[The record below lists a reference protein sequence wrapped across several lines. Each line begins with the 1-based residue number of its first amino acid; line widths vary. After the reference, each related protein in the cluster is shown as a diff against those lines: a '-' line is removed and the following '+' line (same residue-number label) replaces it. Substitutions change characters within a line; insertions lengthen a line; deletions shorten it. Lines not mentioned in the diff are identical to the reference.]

1 MDQSRSENDLAA
13 IYDAMACGV
22 VVRNAA
28 GAVVFANAAAKR
40 IFGRPPDELDG
51 GAAPG
56 GARRVREDGTTMPDD
71 EVPNVAAQARGEPIR
86 NVMMGMVRADG
97 YVRWLL
103 VDAVPI
109 KDGSG
114 RVREV
119 VSSFTDV
126 TDRKKAEH
134 ELERQAL
141 HDMLTGL
148 PNRSLLLDR
157 LEQAL
162 RTARRLATPLA
173 LLVMD
178 LDRFKE
184 INDTVGHRA
193 GDLLI
198 GEVAQRI
205 MAVLRETDTVARLG
219 GDEFALILPGAD
231 EGGAGHVAQKIIAA
245 LQRPFE
251 IEGAAHEVAI
261 SIGIAVSPQH
271 GEDVETLMRR
281 ADMAMY
287 VAKRTPGGSAVYA
300 EHEDPE
306 GSNQLALM
314 AELGHTLEADQ
325 LHVVYQP
332 IVGFGEGEVM
342 RVEALARWRHPNRG
356 LIAPGEFIPLAERS
370 GLMKSLFSRVLA
382 MTLAQCA
389 EWKQAN
395 VPLQAA
401 VNRSIRNLLD
411 PELPRVVGQAL
422 ERAGI
427 PPGWLAFEITET
439 MLMAEPN
446 RVLRTL
452 AELRDLGVQLAIDDF
467 GVGYSSLAYLQRLP
481 AYAVKIDRSFV
492 GRMTHDRGSAEIVK
506 LITNLGHAL
515 GMKVVA
521 EGIEDQATYD
531 ACARVGGDNTANM
544 LAIWRLHG
552 VEDALRNAYQSRT
565 ILTGWSAGCIC
576 WFEAG
581 ITDSFT
587 PDLGPLR
594 DGLKLLG
601 GSACPHYDSQERRRP
616 VYAREIAAGL
626 PARLALDDGVAARY
640 EE

>member
-1 MDQSRSENDLAA
+1 MDLSRSENDLAA

-40 IFGRPPDELDG
+40 IFGRPPDELEG
-51 GAAPG
+51 GEAPG
-56 GARRVREDGTTMPDD
+56 EDRRVREDGTTMPDD
-71 EVPNVAAQARGEPIR
+71 EVPNVAAQVRGEPIR

-109 KDGSG
+109 KDAFG

-141 HDMLTGL
+141 HDTLTGL

-184 INDTVGHRA
+184 INDTFGHRA

-205 MAVLRETDTVARLG
+205 TSDLRETDTVARLG
-219 GDEFALILPGAD
+219 GDEFAVILPGAD
-231 EGGAGHVAQKIIAA
+231 EGGAGHVAQKIISA
-245 LQRPFE
+245 LQQPFE
-251 IEGAAHEVAI
+251 IEGSAHEVAI

-287 VAKRTPGGSAVYA
+287 VAKNTPGGAAVYA
-300 EHEDPE
+300 EQADAE
-306 GSNQLALM
+306 GSDQLALVS
-314 AELGHTLEADQ
+314 ALRHTLEADQ
-325 LHVVYQP
+325 LQVVYQP
-332 IVGFGEGEVM
+332 IVGFTEGEVT
-342 RVEALARWRHPNRG
+342 RVEALARWRHPERG

-370 GLMKSLFSRVLA
+370 GLVKSLFSRVLA
-382 MTLAQCA
+382 ATLAQCA
-389 EWKQAN
+389 EWKRAN
-395 VPLQAA
+395 LPLQAA
-401 VNRSIRNLLD
+401 VNLSIRNLLD
-411 PELPRVVGQAL
+411 PDLPRVVGEAL

-427 PPGWLAFEITET
+427 PPGWLAFEITES

-492 GRMTHDRGSAEIVK
+492 SRMTRDRGSAEIVK

-531 ACARVGGDNTANM
+531 ACASVGCDSAQGFFIGRPMVATAIPAW
-544 LAIWRLHG
+544 LAQGH
-552 VEDALRNAYQSRT
+552 RT
-565 ILTGWSAGCIC
+565 VTIN
-576 WFEAG
+576 
-581 ITDSFT
+581 
-587 PDLGPLR
+587 
-594 DGLKLLG
+594 
-601 GSACPHYDSQERRRP
+601 
-616 VYAREIAAGL
+616 
-626 PARLALDDGVAARY
+626 
-640 EE
+640 

>member
-1 MDQSRSENDLAA
+1 MDSSRSENDLAA

-22 VVRNAA
+22 VVRSAS

-40 IFGRPPDELDG
+40 IFGRPPDELEG
-51 GAAPG
+51 RETPG
-56 GARRVREDGTTMPDD
+56 EDRRIREDGTTMPDN

-109 KDGSG
+109 KDAFG

-126 TDRKKAEH
+126 TDRMKAEH

-141 HDMLTGL
+141 HDTLTGL

-184 INDTVGHRA
+184 INDAFGHRA

-198 GEVAQRI
+198 GEVA
-205 MAVLRETDTVARLG
+205 LRLSADLRDTDTVARLG
-219 GDEFALILPGAD
+219 GDEFAMLLPGAD
-231 EGGAGHVAQKIIAA
+231 EGAAGHVAQKIIAA
-245 LQRPFE
+245 LQRPFD
-251 IEGAAHEVAI
+251 IDGVAHEVAI

-271 GEDVETLMRR
+271 GDDVETLMRR

-287 VAKRTPGGSAVYA
+287 VAKTTPGGSAVYA
-300 EHEDPE
+300 EQQDPE

-314 AELGHTLEADQ
+314 AELRHTLETDQ
-325 LHVVYQP
+325 LQVVYQP
-332 IVGFGEGEVM
+332 IVGFNEGEAI
-342 RVEALARWRHPNRG
+342 RVEALARWRHPERG

-370 GLMKSLFSRVLA
+370 GLVKSLFSHVLA
-382 MTLAQCA
+382 MTLVQCA
-389 EWKQAN
+389 TWRQAN
-395 VPLQAA
+395 LPVQAA
-401 VNRSIRNLLD
+401 VNLSIRNLLD

-422 ERAGI
+422 DRAGI
-427 PPGWLAFEITET
+427 PPESLAFEITES
-439 MLMAEPN
+439 MLMLEPN

-492 GRMTHDRGSAEIVK
+492 SRMTRDRGSSEIVK

-531 ACARVGGDNTANM
+531 ACASVGCDSAQGFFVARPMVATA
-544 LAIWRLHG
+544 
-552 VEDALRNAYQSRT
+552 
-565 ILTGWSAGCIC
+565 
-576 WFEAG
+576 
-581 ITDSFT
+581 
-587 PDLGPLR
+587 
-594 DGLKLLG
+594 
-601 GSACPHYDSQERRRP
+601 
-616 VYAREIAAGL
+616 L
-626 PARLALDDGVAARY
+626 PAWLALGHRTTTIN
-640 EE
+640 

>member
-1 MDQSRSENDLAA
+1 MDLSRSENDLAA

-28 GAVVFANAAAKR
+28 GAVVFANAAAKK
-40 IFGRPPDELDG
+40 IFGRPPDELEAG
-51 GAAPG
+51 EVPG
-56 GARRVREDGTTMPDD
+56 EDRRVREDGTAMPDD
-71 EVPNVAAQARGEPIR
+71 EVPNVAAQVRGEPIR

-109 KDGSG
+109 KDAFG

-141 HDMLTGL
+141 HDTLTGL

-184 INDTVGHRA
+184 INDTFGHRA

-205 MAVLRETDTVARLG
+205 TADLRDTDTVARLG
-219 GDEFALILPGAD
+219 GDEFAVILPGAD
-231 EGGAGHVAQKIIAA
+231 EGGAGHVAQKIIGA

-251 IEGAAHEVAI
+251 IEGTAHEVAI

-271 GEDVETLMRR
+271 GEDVETLVRR

-287 VAKRTPGGSAVYA
+287 VAKTTPGGSAVYA
-300 EHEDPE
+300 EQADAE
-306 GSNQLALM
+306 GSNQLALVSD
-314 AELGHTLEADQ
+314 LRHTLEADQ
-325 LHVVYQP
+325 LQVVYQP
-332 IVGFGEGEVM
+332 IVGFTEGDVM
-342 RVEALARWRHPNRG
+342 RVEALARWRHPERG

-370 GLMKSLFSRVLA
+370 GLVKSLFSRVLA

-389 EWKQAN
+389 AWKQAN
-395 VPLQAA
+395 LPLQAA
-401 VNRSIRNLLD
+401 VNLSIRNLLD
-411 PELPRVVGQAL
+411 PDLPRVVGRAL
-422 ERAGI
+422 DRAGI
-427 PPGWLAFEITET
+427 PPAWLAFEITES

-492 GRMTHDRGSAEIVK
+492 SRMTRDRGSAEIVK

-521 EGIEDQATYD
+521 EGIEDQGTYD
-531 ACARVGGDNTANM
+531 ACA
-544 LAIWRLHG
+544 
-552 VEDALRNAYQSRT
+552 
-565 ILTGWSAGCIC
+565 SAGCDSAQGFFVGRPMVATAIPA
-576 WFEAG
+576 WLAQG
-581 ITDSFT
+581 HRTIT
-587 PDLGPLR
+587 
-594 DGLKLLG
+594 
-601 GSACPHYDSQERRRP
+601 
-616 VYAREIAAGL
+616 IN
-626 PARLALDDGVAARY
+626 
-640 EE
+640 

>member
-1 MDQSRSENDLAA
+1 MDSSRSENDLAA

-22 VVRNAA
+22 VVRSAS

-40 IFGRPPDELDG
+40 IFGRPPDELEG
-51 GAAPG
+51 RETPG
-56 GARRVREDGTTMPDD
+56 EDRRIREDGTTMPDN

-109 KDGSG
+109 KDAFG

-126 TDRKKAEH
+126 TDRMKAEH

-141 HDMLTGL
+141 HDTLTGL

-184 INDTVGHRA
+184 INDAFGHRA

-198 GEVAQRI
+198 GEVA
-205 MAVLRETDTVARLG
+205 LRLSADLRDTDTVARLG
-219 GDEFALILPGAD
+219 GDEFAMLLPGAD
-231 EGGAGHVAQKIIAA
+231 EGAAGHVAQKIIAA
-245 LQRPFE
+245 LQRPFD
-251 IEGAAHEVAI
+251 IDGVAHEVAI

-271 GEDVETLMRR
+271 GDDVETLMRR

-287 VAKRTPGGSAVYA
+287 VAKTTPGGSAVYA
-300 EHEDPE
+300 EQQDPE

-314 AELGHTLEADQ
+314 AELRHTLETDQ
-325 LHVVYQP
+325 LQVVYQP
-332 IVGFGEGEVM
+332 IVGFNEGEAI
-342 RVEALARWRHPNRG
+342 RVEALARWRHPERG

-370 GLMKSLFSRVLA
+370 GLVKSLFSHVLA

-389 EWKQAN
+389 TWRQAN
-395 VPLQAA
+395 LPVQAA
-401 VNRSIRNLLD
+401 VNLSIRNLLD

-422 ERAGI
+422 DRAGI
-427 PPGWLAFEITET
+427 PPESLAFEITES
-439 MLMAEPN
+439 MLMLEPN

-492 GRMTHDRGSAEIVK
+492 SRMTRDRGSSEIVK

-531 ACARVGGDNTANM
+531 ACASVGCDSAQGFFVARPMVATA
-544 LAIWRLHG
+544 
-552 VEDALRNAYQSRT
+552 
-565 ILTGWSAGCIC
+565 
-576 WFEAG
+576 
-581 ITDSFT
+581 
-587 PDLGPLR
+587 
-594 DGLKLLG
+594 
-601 GSACPHYDSQERRRP
+601 
-616 VYAREIAAGL
+616 L
-626 PARLALDDGVAARY
+626 PAWLALGHRTTTIN
-640 EE
+640 

>member
-1 MDQSRSENDLAA
+1 MDLSRSESDLGA

-51 GAAPG
+51 VAAPG
-56 GARRVREDGTTMPDD
+56 EDRRVREDGSTMPDD

-109 KDGSG
+109 KDASG
-114 RVREV
+114 HVREV

-141 HDMLTGL
+141 HDTLTGL

-184 INDTVGHRA
+184 INDTFGHRA

-205 MAVLRETDTVARLG
+205 MADLRETDTVARLG

-287 VAKRTPGGSAVYA
+287 VAKTTPGGSAVYA
-300 EHEDPE
+300 EQQDPE
-306 GSNQLALM
+306 GSNQLAMM
-314 AELGHTLEADQ
+314 AELRHTLETDQ
-325 LHVVYQP
+325 LQVVYQP
-332 IVGFGEGEVM
+332 IVGFVEGEAM
-342 RVEALARWRHPNRG
+342 RVEVLARWRHPERG

-370 GLMKSLFSRVLA
+370 GLVKSLFSRVLA

-389 EWKQAN
+389 EWKLAN
-395 VPLQAA
+395 LPVQAA
-401 VNRSIRNLLD
+401 VNLSIRNLLD
-411 PELPRVVGQAL
+411 PELPRVIDQAL

-427 PPGWLAFEITET
+427 PPEWLAFEITES

-452 AELRDLGVQLAIDDF
+452 AELRDIGVQFAIDDF

-492 GRMTHDRGSAEIVK
+492 GRMTRDRGSAEIVK
-506 LITNLGHAL
+506 VITNLGHAL
-515 GMKVVA
+515 GMKVIA

-531 ACARVGGDNTANM
+531 ACAAVGCDSAQGFFVGRPMVATA
-544 LAIWRLHG
+544 I
-552 VEDALRNAYQSRT
+552 
-565 ILTGWSAGCIC
+565 
-576 WFEAG
+576 
-581 ITDSFT
+581 
-587 PDLGPLR
+587 
-594 DGLKLLG
+594 
-601 GSACPHYDSQERRRP
+601 
-616 VYAREIAAGL
+616 
-626 PARLALDDGVAARY
+626 PAWLALGHRSTTVS
-640 EE
+640 

>member
-1 MDQSRSENDLAA
+1 MGMSREESDLAA
-13 IYDAMACGV
+13 VYDAMACGV
-22 VVRNAA
+22 VVRDAA
-28 GAVVFANAAAKR
+28 GGVVFANAAAKR
-40 IFGRPPDELDG
+40 IFGRPPEELE
-51 GAAPG
+51 GAEPLG
-56 GARRVREDGTTMPDD
+56 EDRRIREDGTMMPDD
-71 EVPNVAAQARGEPIR
+71 EVPNVAAQARGEPVR
-86 NVMMGMVRADG
+86 NVMMGMVRSDG

-109 KDGSG
+109 KDALG

-141 HDMLTGL
+141 HDPLTGL

-162 RTARRLATPLA
+162 RTARRLSTPLA

-184 INDTVGHRA
+184 INDTFGHHA

-205 MAVLRETDTVARLG
+205 TSDLRETDTVARLG
-219 GDEFALILPGAD
+219 GDEFALLLPGAD

-245 LQRPFE
+245 LQHPFD
-251 IEGAAHEVAI
+251 IEGSAHEIAI

-281 ADMAMY
+281 ADSAMY

-300 EHEDPE
+300 EEADPE
-306 GSNQLALM
+306 ISNQLALVS
-314 AELGHTLEADQ
+314 ELRHTLETDQ
-325 LHVVYQP
+325 LQVVYQP
-332 IVGFGEGEVM
+332 IVGFTEGEMM
-342 RVEALARWRHPNRG
+342 RVEALARWRHPERG
-356 LIAPGEFIPLAERS
+356 LVAPGEFIPLAERS
-370 GLMKSLFSRVLA
+370 GLVKSLFSRVLA

-389 EWKQAN
+389 AWRQAN
-395 VPLQAA
+395 LPLQAA
-401 VNRSIRNLLD
+401 VNLSIRNLLD
-411 PELPRVVGQAL
+411 PDLPRIVGQAL

-427 PPGWLAFEITET
+427 PPAWLAFEITET

-452 AELRDLGVQLAIDDF
+452 AELRDLGVQVAIDDF

-492 GRMTHDRGSAEIVK
+492 GRMTRDRGSAEIVK

-531 ACARVGGDNTANM
+531 ACAAVGCDSAQGFFVGRPMVATAIPAW
-544 LAIWRLHG
+544 LAQGHHTT
-552 VEDALRNAYQSRT
+552 T
-565 ILTGWSAGCIC
+565 IN
-576 WFEAG
+576 
-581 ITDSFT
+581 
-587 PDLGPLR
+587 
-594 DGLKLLG
+594 
-601 GSACPHYDSQERRRP
+601 
-616 VYAREIAAGL
+616 
-626 PARLALDDGVAARY
+626 
-640 EE
+640 

>member
-1 MDQSRSENDLAA
+1 MAMSSEENDFAA

-22 VVRNAA
+22 VVRNAS
-28 GAVVFANAAAKR
+28 GAVLFANTAAKR
-40 IFGRPPDELDG
+40 IFGRPPEELE
-51 GAAPG
+51 GAQPPG
-56 GARRVREDGTTMPDD
+56 EDRRIREDGTTMPDD

-86 NVMMGMVRADG
+86 NVMMGVVRADG

-109 KDGSG
+109 KDSGG
-114 RVREV
+114 RVRQV

-141 HDMLTGL
+141 HDYVTGL

-184 INDTVGHRA
+184 INDTFGHHA
-193 GDLLI
+193 GDLLLT
-198 GEVAQRI
+198 EVAAR
-205 MAVLRETDTVARLG
+205 MRSDLRETDTIARLG
-219 GDEFALILPGAD
+219 GDEFAVVLPGAD
-231 EGGAGHVAQKIIAA
+231 EAGAGRVAQKIIAA
-245 LQRPFE
+245 VQQPFE
-251 IEGAAHEVAI
+251 IEGHAQEISV
-261 SIGIAVSPQH
+261 SIGMAVSPQH
-271 GEDVETLMRR
+271 GEDVETLLRQ
-281 ADMAMY
+281 ADIAMY

-300 EHEDPE
+300 EQNDPE
-306 GSNQLALM
+306 GSNPLALM
-314 AELGHTLEADQ
+314 AELRQTLEADQ
-325 LHVVYQP
+325 LQVVYQP
-332 IVGFGEGEVM
+332 IVGFAEGEVM
-342 RVEALARWRHPNRG
+342 RVEALARWRHPERG
-356 LIAPGEFIPLAERS
+356 LVAPGEFIPLAERS

-382 MTLAQCA
+382 MTLAQCSA
-389 EWKQAN
+389 WREAN
-395 VPLQAA
+395 LPLQAA
-401 VNRSIRNLLD
+401 VNLSIRNLLD
-411 PELPRVVGQAL
+411 PELPRVVAQAL
-422 ERAGI
+422 ERARI

-481 AYAVKIDRSFV
+481 ACAVKIDRSFV
-492 GRMTHDRGSAEIVK
+492 SRMTRDRGSAEIVK

-521 EGIEDQATYD
+521 EGIEDEATYN
-531 ACARVGGDNTANM
+531 ACASVGCDSAQGFFVGRPMVATAIPAW
-544 LAIWRLHG
+544 LAQGH
-552 VEDALRNAYQSRT
+552 RT
-565 ILTGWSAGCIC
+565 TTIN
-576 WFEAG
+576 
-581 ITDSFT
+581 
-587 PDLGPLR
+587 
-594 DGLKLLG
+594 
-601 GSACPHYDSQERRRP
+601 
-616 VYAREIAAGL
+616 
-626 PARLALDDGVAARY
+626 
-640 EE
+640 

>member
-1 MDQSRSENDLAA
+1 
-13 IYDAMACGV
+13 MACGV
-22 VVRNAA
+22 VVRNAE

-40 IFGRPPDELDG
+40 IFGRPPDELDAG
-51 GAAPG
+51 EMPG
-56 GARRVREDGTTMPDD
+56 EDRRIREDGTTMPDD

-103 VDAVPI
+103 IDAVPI
-109 KDGSG
+109 KDANG

-119 VSSFTDV
+119 VSSFTDM

-141 HDMLTGL
+141 HDTLTGL

-162 RTARRLATPLA
+162 RTARRLSTPLA

-184 INDTVGHRA
+184 INDTFGHRA

-198 GEVAQRI
+198 GEVARRI
-205 MAVLRETDTVARLG
+205 TADLRETDTVARLG

-245 LQRPFE
+245 LQRPFD
-251 IEGAAHEVAI
+251 IDGVAHEVAI
-261 SIGIAVSPQH
+261 SIGVAVSPQH

-287 VAKRTPGGSAVYA
+287 VAKTTPGGSAVYA
-300 EHEDPE
+300 EQQDPE

-314 AELGHTLEADQ
+314 AELRHTLETDQ
-325 LHVVYQP
+325 LQVVYQP
-332 IVGFGEGEVM
+332 IVGFNEGEAT
-342 RVEALARWRHPNRG
+342 RVEVLARWRHPDRG

-370 GLMKSLFSRVLA
+370 GLVKSLFSRVLTL
-382 MTLAQCA
+382 TLAQCA
-389 EWKQAN
+389 SWKAVN
-395 VPLQAA
+395 LPVQAA
-401 VNRSIRNLLD
+401 VNLSIRNLLD
-411 PELPRVVGQAL
+411 PDLPRVVGDAL
-422 ERAGI
+422 ERAGLS
-427 PPGWLAFEITET
+427 PGWLAFEITES

-446 RVLRTL
+446 RALRTL

-481 AYAVKIDRSFV
+481 AYAVKIDRSFI
-492 GRMTHDRGSAEIVK
+492 GRMTRDRNSAEIVK

-531 ACARVGGDNTANM
+531 ACAAVGCDSAQGFFVGRPMVAA
-544 LAIWRLHG
+544 AI
-552 VEDALRNAYQSRT
+552 
-565 ILTGWSAGCIC
+565 
-576 WFEAG
+576 
-581 ITDSFT
+581 
-587 PDLGPLR
+587 
-594 DGLKLLG
+594 
-601 GSACPHYDSQERRRP
+601 
-616 VYAREIAAGL
+616 
-626 PARLALDDGVAARY
+626 PAWLALGHRSTTS
-640 EE
+640 

>member
-1 MDQSRSENDLAA
+1 MDPSRSENDLAA

-22 VVRNAA
+22 VVRSAS

-40 IFGRPPDELDG
+40 IFGRPPDELEG
-51 GAAPG
+51 RETPG
-56 GARRVREDGTTMPDD
+56 EDRRIREDGTTMPDN

-109 KDGSG
+109 KDAFG

-126 TDRKKAEH
+126 TDRMKAEH

-141 HDMLTGL
+141 HDTLTGL

-184 INDTVGHRA
+184 INDAFGHRA

-198 GEVAQRI
+198 GEVA
-205 MAVLRETDTVARLG
+205 LRLSADLRDTDTVARLG
-219 GDEFALILPGAD
+219 GDEFAMILPGAD
-231 EGGAGHVAQKIIAA
+231 EGAAGHVAQKIIAA
-245 LQRPFE
+245 LQRPFD
-251 IEGAAHEVAI
+251 IDGVAHEVAI

-271 GEDVETLMRR
+271 GDDVETLMRR

-287 VAKRTPGGSAVYA
+287 VAKTTPGGSAVYA
-300 EHEDPE
+300 EQQDPE

-314 AELGHTLEADQ
+314 AELRQTLETDQ
-325 LHVVYQP
+325 LQVVYQP
-332 IVGFGEGEVM
+332 IVGFNEGEAI
-342 RVEALARWRHPNRG
+342 RVEALARWRHPERG

-370 GLMKSLFSRVLA
+370 GLVKSLFSHVLA

-389 EWKQAN
+389 TWRQAN
-395 VPLQAA
+395 LPVQAA
-401 VNRSIRNLLD
+401 VNLSIRNLLD
-411 PELPRVVGQAL
+411 PELPRIVGQAL
-422 ERAGI
+422 DRAGI
-427 PPGWLAFEITET
+427 PPESLAFEITES
-439 MLMAEPN
+439 MLMLEPN

-492 GRMTHDRGSAEIVK
+492 SRMTRDRGSSEIVK

-531 ACARVGGDNTANM
+531 ACAAVGCDSAQGFFVARPMVATA
-544 LAIWRLHG
+544 I
-552 VEDALRNAYQSRT
+552 
-565 ILTGWSAGCIC
+565 
-576 WFEAG
+576 
-581 ITDSFT
+581 
-587 PDLGPLR
+587 
-594 DGLKLLG
+594 
-601 GSACPHYDSQERRRP
+601 
-616 VYAREIAAGL
+616 
-626 PARLALDDGVAARY
+626 PAWLALGHRTTTIN
-640 EE
+640 

>member
-1 MDQSRSENDLAA
+1 MSRSDSDLAA

-28 GAVVFANAAAKR
+28 GSVVFANAAAKR
-40 IFGRPPDELDG
+40 IFGRAPEELEGAEPPGED
-51 GAAPG
+51 
-56 GARRVREDGTTMPDD
+56 RRIREDGTTMPDD

-86 NVMMGMVRADG
+86 NVMMGMVRSDG

-109 KDGSG
+109 KDSFG

-119 VSSFTDV
+119 VSSFTDI

-141 HDMLTGL
+141 HDPLTSL
-148 PNRSLLLDR
+148 PNRSLFLDR
-157 LEQAL
+157 VEQGL
-162 RTARRLATPLA
+162 RTARRIVTPLA

-184 INDTVGHRA
+184 INDTFGHHA

-198 GEVAQRI
+198 NEVAERI
-205 MAVLRETDTVARLG
+205 RADLRETDTVARLG
-219 GDEFALILPGAD
+219 GDEFGILLPGAD
-231 EGGAGHVAQKIIAA
+231 QDGAWRVAQKIITA

-251 IEGAAHEVAI
+251 IEGDAHEISV
-261 SIGIAVSPQH
+261 SIGIAISPQH
-271 GEDVETLMRR
+271 GEDVETLLRR
-281 ADMAMY
+281 ADIAMY
-287 VAKRTPGGSAVYA
+287 AAKRTPGGSAVYA
-300 EHEDPE
+300 EEADPE

-314 AELGHTLEADQ
+314 AELRHTIETDQ
-325 LHVVYQP
+325 LQVVYQP
-332 IVGFGEGEVM
+332 IVGFTEGDVM

-356 LIAPGEFIPLAERS
+356 LVAPGEFIPLAERS
-370 GLMKSLFSRVLA
+370 GLVKSLFSRVLA

-389 EWKQAN
+389 AWREVN
-395 VPLQAA
+395 LPLQAA
-401 VNRSIRNLLD
+401 VNLSIRNLLD

-422 ERAGI
+422 DRAGI

-492 GRMTHDRGSAEIVK
+492 SRMTRDRGSAEIVK

-531 ACARVGGDNTANM
+531 ACAAVGCDSAQGFFVGRPMVATAIP
-544 LAIWRLHG
+544 AWFAQGH
-552 VEDALRNAYQSRT
+552 RT
-565 ILTGWSAGCIC
+565 T
-576 WFEAG
+576 
-581 ITDSFT
+581 T
-587 PDLGPLR
+587 
-594 DGLKLLG
+594 
-601 GSACPHYDSQERRRP
+601 
-616 VYAREIAAGL
+616 VN
-626 PARLALDDGVAARY
+626 
-640 EE
+640 

>member
-1 MDQSRSENDLAA
+1 MDLSRSENDLAA
-13 IYDAMACGV
+13 IYDVMACGV

-40 IFGRPPDELDG
+40 IFGRPPEELEG
-51 GAAPG
+51 VEAPG
-56 GARRVREDGTTMPDD
+56 EDRRIREDGSAMPDD
-71 EVPNVAAQARGEPIR
+71 EVPNVAAQVRGEPIR

-109 KDGSG
+109 KDAFG
-114 RVREV
+114 RVQEV

-141 HDMLTGL
+141 HDTLTGL

-184 INDTVGHRA
+184 INDTFGHQA

-198 GEVAQRI
+198 GEVARRLT
-205 MAVLRETDTVARLG
+205 ADLRETDTVARLG

-245 LQRPFE
+245 LQQPFE

-281 ADMAMY
+281 ADTAMY
-287 VAKRTPGGSAVYA
+287 VAKTTPGGSAVYA
-300 EHEDPE
+300 EQADAE
-306 GSNQLALM
+306 GSSQLALVS
-314 AELGHTLEADQ
+314 ELRHTLDADELQ
-325 LHVVYQP
+325 VVYQP
-332 IVGFGEGEVM
+332 IVGFNEREAI
-342 RVEALARWRHPNRG
+342 RVEALARWRHPERG

-370 GLMKSLFSRVLA
+370 GLVKALFSRVLT
-382 MTLAQCA
+382 MTLAQCVT
-389 EWKQAN
+389 WRQAN
-395 VPLQAA
+395 IPVQAA
-401 VNRSIRNLLD
+401 VNLSIRNLLD
-411 PELPRVVGQAL
+411 PELPRVVGEAL
-422 ERAGI
+422 DRAGI
-427 PPGWLAFEITET
+427 PPGWLAFEITES

-492 GRMTHDRGSAEIVK
+492 SRMTHDRGSAEIVK

-531 ACARVGGDNTANM
+531 ACAA
-544 LAIWRLHG
+544 
-552 VEDALRNAYQSRT
+552 
-565 ILTGWSAGCIC
+565 AGC
-576 WFEAG
+576 
-581 ITDSFT
+581 DSAQGFFV
-587 PDLGPLR
+587 G
-594 DGLKLLG
+594 
-601 GSACPHYDSQERRRP
+601 RP
-616 VYAREIAAGL
+616 MVATAL
-626 PARLALDDGVAARY
+626 PAWLALGHRTTTIN
-640 EE
+640 

>member
-1 MDQSRSENDLAA
+1 MDLSRSENDLAA

-40 IFGRPPDELDG
+40 IFGRPPDELEG
-51 GAAPG
+51 GEAPG
-56 GARRVREDGTTMPDD
+56 EDRRIREDGTAMPDD

-109 KDGSG
+109 KDPSG

-119 VSSFTDV
+119 VSSFTDI

-141 HDMLTGL
+141 HDRLTGL

-162 RTARRLATPLA
+162 RTARRLTTPLA

-184 INDTVGHRA
+184 INDTFGDRA
-193 GDLLI
+193 GDVLI
-198 GEVAQRI
+198 LEVAQRI
-205 MAVLRETDTVARLG
+205 TADLRETDTVARLG
-219 GDEFALILPGAD
+219 GDEFAVILPGAD
-231 EGGAGHVAQKIIAA
+231 EGGAGHVAQKIITA
-245 LQRPFE
+245 LQQPFE
-251 IEGAAHEVAI
+251 IEGAAHELAI

-287 VAKRTPGGSAVYA
+287 VAKTTPGGSAVYA
-300 EHEDPE
+300 EQQDPE

-314 AELGHTLEADQ
+314 AELRHTLETDQ
-325 LHVVYQP
+325 LQVVYQP
-332 IVGFGEGEVM
+332 IVGFTEGEII
-342 RVEALARWRHPNRG
+342 RVEALARWRHPERG
-356 LIAPGEFIPLAERS
+356 LIPPGEFIPLAERS
-370 GLMKSLFSRVLA
+370 GLVKSLFSRVLA
-382 MTLAQCA
+382 TTLAQCA
-389 EWKQAN
+389 TWKQAN
-395 VPLQAA
+395 IPLQAA
-401 VNRSIRNLLD
+401 VNLSIRNLLD
-411 PELPRVVGQAL
+411 PDLPRVVRQAL
-422 ERAGI
+422 DRSGI
-427 PPGWLAFEITET
+427 PPGWLAFEITES
-439 MLMAEPN
+439 MLMAEPT

-492 GRMTHDRGSAEIVK
+492 SRMTRDRGSAEIVK

-531 ACARVGGDNTANM
+531 ACAA
-544 LAIWRLHG
+544 
-552 VEDALRNAYQSRT
+552 
-565 ILTGWSAGCIC
+565 AGC
-576 WFEAG
+576 
-581 ITDSFT
+581 DSAQGFFV
-587 PDLGPLR
+587 G
-594 DGLKLLG
+594 
-601 GSACPHYDSQERRRP
+601 RP
-616 VYAREIAAGL
+616 MVATAI
-626 PARLALDDGVAARY
+626 PAWLALGHRTTTN
-640 EE
+640 

>member
-1 MDQSRSENDLAA
+1 MDPSRSENDLAA

-22 VVRNAA
+22 VVRSAS

-40 IFGRPPDELDG
+40 IFGRPPDELEG
-51 GAAPG
+51 RETPG
-56 GARRVREDGTTMPDD
+56 EDRRIREDGTTMPDN

-109 KDGSG
+109 KDAFG

-126 TDRKKAEH
+126 TDRMKAEH

-141 HDMLTGL
+141 HDTLTGL

-184 INDTVGHRA
+184 INDAFGHRA

-198 GEVAQRI
+198 GEVA
-205 MAVLRETDTVARLG
+205 LRLSADLRDTDTVARLG
-219 GDEFALILPGAD
+219 GDEFAMILPGAD
-231 EGGAGHVAQKIIAA
+231 EGAAGHVAQKIIAA
-245 LQRPFE
+245 LQRPFD
-251 IEGAAHEVAI
+251 IDGVAHEVAI

-271 GEDVETLMRR
+271 GDDVETLMRR

-287 VAKRTPGGSAVYA
+287 VAKTTPGGSAVYA
-300 EHEDPE
+300 EQQDPE

-314 AELGHTLEADQ
+314 AELRQTLETDQ
-325 LHVVYQP
+325 LQVVYQP
-332 IVGFGEGEVM
+332 IVGFNEGEAI
-342 RVEALARWRHPNRG
+342 RVEALARWRHPERG

-370 GLMKSLFSRVLA
+370 GLVKSLFSHVLA

-389 EWKQAN
+389 TWRQAN
-395 VPLQAA
+395 LPVQAA
-401 VNRSIRNLLD
+401 VNLSIRNLLD
-411 PELPRVVGQAL
+411 PELPRIVGQAL
-422 ERAGI
+422 DRAGI
-427 PPGWLAFEITET
+427 PPESLAFEITES
-439 MLMAEPN
+439 MLMLEPN
-446 RVLRTL
+446 RALRTL

-492 GRMTHDRGSAEIVK
+492 SRMTRDRGSSEIVK

-531 ACARVGGDNTANM
+531 ACAAVGCDSAQGFFVARPMVATA
-544 LAIWRLHG
+544 I
-552 VEDALRNAYQSRT
+552 
-565 ILTGWSAGCIC
+565 
-576 WFEAG
+576 
-581 ITDSFT
+581 
-587 PDLGPLR
+587 
-594 DGLKLLG
+594 
-601 GSACPHYDSQERRRP
+601 
-616 VYAREIAAGL
+616 
-626 PARLALDDGVAARY
+626 PAWLALGHRTTTIN
-640 EE
+640 

>member
-1 MDQSRSENDLAA
+1 MERSESDLAA
-13 IYDAMACGV
+13 VYDAMACGV
-22 VVRNAA
+22 VVRDAS
-28 GAVVFANAAAKR
+28 GSVIFANAAAKR
-40 IFGRPPDELDG
+40 IFGRPPDELEG
-51 GAAPG
+51 ARAAPG
-56 GARRVREDGTTMPDD
+56 EDRRVREDGTSMPDD
-71 EVPNVAAQARGEPIR
+71 EVPNVAAQARGVPIR
-86 NVMMGMVRADG
+86 NVMMGVVRADG

-109 KDGSG
+109 KDAFG

-141 HDMLTGL
+141 HDPLTGL

-184 INDTVGHRA
+184 INDTFGHQA

-205 MAVLRETDTVARLG
+205 TADLRETDTVARLG

-231 EGGAGHVAQKIIAA
+231 EGGAGHVAQKIIGA
-245 LQRPFE
+245 LQQPFY
-251 IEGAAHEVAI
+251 IEGTAHEIAI

-287 VAKRTPGGSAVYA
+287 VAKRTPGASAVYA
-300 EHEDPE
+300 EQQDPE

-314 AELGHTLEADQ
+314 AELRQTLEADQ
-325 LHVVYQP
+325 LQVVYQP
-332 IVGFGEGEVM
+332 IVGFTAGEVT
-342 RVEALARWRHPNRG
+342 RVEALARWRHPTRG

-370 GLMKSLFSRVLA
+370 GLVKSLFSRVLA

-395 VPLQAA
+395 VPIQAA
-401 VNRSIRNLLD
+401 VNLSIRNLLD
-411 PELPRVVGQAL
+411 PELPRVVGLAL

-492 GRMTHDRGSAEIVK
+492 GRMTRDRGSAEIVK

-515 GMKVVA
+515 GMKVIA

-531 ACARVGGDNTANM
+531 ACAAVGCDSAQGFFVGRPMVATAIPAW
-544 LAIWRLHG
+544 LAQDH
-552 VEDALRNAYQSRT
+552 RT
-565 ILTGWSAGCIC
+565 TTIN
-576 WFEAG
+576 
-581 ITDSFT
+581 
-587 PDLGPLR
+587 
-594 DGLKLLG
+594 
-601 GSACPHYDSQERRRP
+601 
-616 VYAREIAAGL
+616 
-626 PARLALDDGVAARY
+626 
-640 EE
+640 

>member
-1 MDQSRSENDLAA
+1 MDLSRSESDLGA

-51 GAAPG
+51 VAAPG
-56 GARRVREDGTTMPDD
+56 EDRRVREDGTTMPDD
-71 EVPNVAAQARGEPIR
+71 EVPNVAAQALGEPIR

-109 KDGSG
+109 KDASG
-114 RVREV
+114 HVREV

-141 HDMLTGL
+141 HDTLTGL

-184 INDTVGHRA
+184 INDTFGHRA

-205 MAVLRETDTVARLG
+205 MADLRETDTVARLG

-287 VAKRTPGGSAVYA
+287 VAKTTPGGSAVYA
-300 EHEDPE
+300 EQQDPE
-306 GSNQLALM
+306 GSNQLAMM
-314 AELGHTLEADQ
+314 AELRHTLETDQ
-325 LHVVYQP
+325 LQVVYQP
-332 IVGFGEGEVM
+332 IVGFVEGEAM
-342 RVEALARWRHPNRG
+342 RVEVLARWRHPERG

-370 GLMKSLFSRVLA
+370 GLVKSLFSRVLA

-389 EWKQAN
+389 EWKLAN
-395 VPLQAA
+395 LPVQAA
-401 VNRSIRNLLD
+401 VNLSIRNLLD
-411 PELPRVVGQAL
+411 PELPRVIDQAL

-427 PPGWLAFEITET
+427 PPEWLAFEITES

-452 AELRDLGVQLAIDDF
+452 AELRDIGVQFAIDDF

-492 GRMTHDRGSAEIVK
+492 GRMTRDRGSAEIVK
-506 LITNLGHAL
+506 VITNLGHAL
-515 GMKVVA
+515 GMKVIA

-531 ACARVGGDNTANM
+531 ACAAVGCDSAQGFFVGRPMVATA
-544 LAIWRLHG
+544 I
-552 VEDALRNAYQSRT
+552 
-565 ILTGWSAGCIC
+565 
-576 WFEAG
+576 
-581 ITDSFT
+581 
-587 PDLGPLR
+587 
-594 DGLKLLG
+594 
-601 GSACPHYDSQERRRP
+601 
-616 VYAREIAAGL
+616 
-626 PARLALDDGVAARY
+626 PAWLALGHRSTTVS
-640 EE
+640 

>member
-1 MDQSRSENDLAA
+1 MEGRAAMAMSRSDSDLAA

-28 GAVVFANAAAKR
+28 GSVVFANAAAKR
-40 IFGRPPDELDG
+40 IFGRAPDELE
-51 GAAPG
+51 GAESPG
-56 GARRVREDGTTMPDD
+56 EDRRIREDGTTMPDD

-86 NVMMGMVRADG
+86 NVMMGMVRSDG

-109 KDGSG
+109 KDSFG

-119 VSSFTDV
+119 VSSFTDI

-141 HDMLTGL
+141 HDPLTSL
-148 PNRSLLLDR
+148 PNRSLFLDR
-157 LEQAL
+157 LEQGL
-162 RTARRLATPLA
+162 RTARRVATPLA

-184 INDTVGHRA
+184 INDTFGHRA

-198 GEVAQRI
+198 NQVAERI
-205 MAVLRETDTVARLG
+205 RSDLRETDTVARLG
-219 GDEFALILPGAD
+219 GDEFAILLPGAD
-231 EGGAGHVAQKIIAA
+231 QDGAWRVAQKIITA

-251 IEGAAHEVAI
+251 IEGDAHEISV
-261 SIGIAVSPQH
+261 SIGMAISPQH
-271 GEDVETLMRR
+271 GEDVETLLRR
-281 ADMAMY
+281 ADIAMY
-287 VAKRTPGGSAVYA
+287 SAKRTPGGSAVYA
-300 EHEDPE
+300 EEADPE

-314 AELGHTLEADQ
+314 AELRHTIETDQ
-325 LHVVYQP
+325 LQVVYQP
-332 IVGFGEGEVM
+332 IVGFTEGEVM
-342 RVEALARWRHPNRG
+342 RVEALARWRHPSRG
-356 LIAPGEFIPLAERS
+356 LVAPGEFIPLAERS
-370 GLMKSLFSRVLA
+370 GLVKSLFSRVLA

-389 EWKQAN
+389 AWRDAN
-395 VPLQAA
+395 LPLQAA
-401 VNRSIRNLLD
+401 VNLSIRNLLD

-492 GRMTHDRGSAEIVK
+492 SRMTRDRGSAEIVK

-531 ACARVGGDNTANM
+531 ACAAVGCDSAQGFFVGRPMVATAIPAW
-544 LAIWRLHG
+544 LAQGH
-552 VEDALRNAYQSRT
+552 RT
-565 ILTGWSAGCIC
+565 TTIN
-576 WFEAG
+576 
-581 ITDSFT
+581 
-587 PDLGPLR
+587 
-594 DGLKLLG
+594 
-601 GSACPHYDSQERRRP
+601 
-616 VYAREIAAGL
+616 
-626 PARLALDDGVAARY
+626 
-640 EE
+640 

>member
-1 MDQSRSENDLAA
+1 MAMPRSESDLAA

-28 GAVVFANAAAKR
+28 GGVVFANAAAKR
-40 IFGRPPDELDG
+40 IFGRPPEELE
-51 GAAPG
+51 GAEPPG
-56 GARRVREDGTTMPDD
+56 EDRRIREDGTTMPDD

-86 NVMMGMVRADG
+86 NVMMGVVRADG

-109 KDGSG
+109 KDAFG

-141 HDMLTGL
+141 HDPVTGL
-148 PNRSLLLDR
+148 PNRALLLDR

-184 INDTVGHRA
+184 INDTFGHHA
-193 GDLLI
+193 GDLVLN
-198 GEVAQRI
+198 EVADRI
-205 MAVLRETDTVARLG
+205 RSDLRETDTIARLG
-219 GDEFALILPGAD
+219 GDEFAVVLPGTDQA
-231 EGGAGHVAQKIIAA
+231 GAGRVGQKIITA

-251 IEGAAHEVAI
+251 IEGHPQELSV
-261 SIGIAVSPQH
+261 SIGMAVSPQH
-271 GEDVETLMRR
+271 GEDVETLLRR
-281 ADMAMY
+281 ADIAMY

-300 EHEDPE
+300 EQQDPE

-314 AELGHTLEADQ
+314 AELRHTLETDELQ
-325 LHVVYQP
+325 VVYQP
-332 IVGFGEGEVM
+332 IVGFTEGEVV
-342 RVEALARWRHPNRG
+342 RVEALARWRHPSRG
-356 LIAPGEFIPLAERS
+356 LVPPGEFIPLAERS

-389 EWKQAN
+389 TWRQAN
-395 VPLQAA
+395 LPLQAA
-401 VNRSIRNLLD
+401 VNLSIRNLLD

-422 ERAGI
+422 ERTGI
-427 PPGWLAFEITET
+427 PPEWLAFEITET

-492 GRMTHDRGSAEIVK
+492 GRMTRDRGSAEIVK

-531 ACARVGGDNTANM
+531 ACAAVGCDSAQGFFVARPMVATAIPAW
-544 LAIWRLHG
+544 LAQGH
-552 VEDALRNAYQSRT
+552 RT
-565 ILTGWSAGCIC
+565 T
-576 WFEAG
+576 
-581 ITDSFT
+581 T
-587 PDLGPLR
+587 
-594 DGLKLLG
+594 
-601 GSACPHYDSQERRRP
+601 
-616 VYAREIAAGL
+616 VN
-626 PARLALDDGVAARY
+626 
-640 EE
+640 

>member
-1 MDQSRSENDLAA
+1 MDLSRSESDLGA

-51 GAAPG
+51 VAAPG
-56 GARRVREDGTTMPDD
+56 EDRRVREDGTTMPDD

-109 KDGSG
+109 KDASG
-114 RVREV
+114 HVREV

-141 HDMLTGL
+141 HDTLTGL

-184 INDTVGHRA
+184 INDTFGHRA

-205 MAVLRETDTVARLG
+205 MADLRETDTVARLG

-287 VAKRTPGGSAVYA
+287 VAKTTPGGSAVYA
-300 EHEDPE
+300 EQQDPE
-306 GSNQLALM
+306 GSNQLAMM
-314 AELGHTLEADQ
+314 AELRHTLETDQ
-325 LHVVYQP
+325 LQVVYQP
-332 IVGFGEGEVM
+332 IVGFVEGEAM
-342 RVEALARWRHPNRG
+342 RVEVLARWRHPERG

-370 GLMKSLFSRVLA
+370 GLVKSLFSRVLA

-389 EWKQAN
+389 EWKLAN
-395 VPLQAA
+395 LPVQAA
-401 VNRSIRNLLD
+401 VNLSIRNLLD
-411 PELPRVVGQAL
+411 PELPRVIDQAL

-427 PPGWLAFEITET
+427 PPEWLAFEITES

-452 AELRDLGVQLAIDDF
+452 AELRDIGVQFAIDDF

-492 GRMTHDRGSAEIVK
+492 GRMTRDRGSAEIVK
-506 LITNLGHAL
+506 VITNLGHAL
-515 GMKVVA
+515 GMKVIA

-531 ACARVGGDNTANM
+531 ACAAVGCDSAQGFFVGRPMVATA
-544 LAIWRLHG
+544 I
-552 VEDALRNAYQSRT
+552 
-565 ILTGWSAGCIC
+565 
-576 WFEAG
+576 
-581 ITDSFT
+581 
-587 PDLGPLR
+587 
-594 DGLKLLG
+594 
-601 GSACPHYDSQERRRP
+601 
-616 VYAREIAAGL
+616 
-626 PARLALDDGVAARY
+626 PAWLALGHRSTTVS
-640 EE
+640 

>member
-1 MDQSRSENDLAA
+1 MGMPRSESDLAE

-22 VVRNAA
+22 IVRDAA
-28 GAVVFANAAAKR
+28 GGVVFANAAAKR
-40 IFGRPPDELDG
+40 IFGRPPEELE
-51 GAAPG
+51 GAEAPG
-56 GARRVREDGTTMPDD
+56 EDRRIREDGTTMPDD
-71 EVPNVAAQARGEPIR
+71 EVPNVAAQVRGVPIR

-109 KDGSG
+109 ADAFG

-119 VSSFTDV
+119 VSSFTDI

-134 ELERQAL
+134 ELERLAL
-141 HDMLTGL
+141 HDPLTGL

-184 INDTVGHRA
+184 INDRFGHPA

-198 GEVAQRI
+198 SEVAQRI
-205 MAVLRETDTVARLG
+205 TSDLRETDTVARLG
-219 GDEFALILPGAD
+219 GDEFAVLLPGAD

-245 LQRPFE
+245 LQRPFD
-251 IEGAAHEVAI
+251 IQGGAHEIAI

-281 ADMAMY
+281 ADIAMY

-300 EHEDPE
+300 EEADPE
-306 GSNQLALM
+306 GSDRLALV
-314 AELGHTLEADQ
+314 AELRRTIETDQ
-325 LHVVYQP
+325 LQVVYQP
-332 IVGFGEGEVM
+332 IVGFGEGEVT
-342 RVEALARWRHPNRG
+342 RVEALARWRHPERG
-356 LIAPGEFIPLAERS
+356 LVAPGEFIPLAERS
-370 GLMKSLFSRVLA
+370 GLVKSLFARVLA

-389 EWKQAN
+389 VWREAN
-395 VPLQAA
+395 LPIQAA
-401 VNRSIRNLLD
+401 VNLSIRNLLD

-427 PPGWLAFEITET
+427 PPAWLAFEITET

-446 RVLRTL
+446 RVMRTL

-492 GRMTHDRGSAEIVK
+492 GRMTRDRGSAEIVK

-531 ACARVGGDNTANM
+531 ACAAVGCD
-544 LAIWRLHG
+544 
-552 VEDALRNAYQSRT
+552 
-565 ILTGWSAGCIC
+565 SAQG
-576 WFEAG
+576 FFVG
-581 ITDSFT
+581 
-587 PDLGPLR
+587 
-594 DGLKLLG
+594 
-601 GSACPHYDSQERRRP
+601 RP
-616 VYAREIAAGL
+616 M
-626 PARLALDDGVAARY
+626 VAAAIPAWMAQGHRTTTVN
-640 EE
+640 

>member
-1 MDQSRSENDLAA
+1 
-13 IYDAMACGV
+13 MACGV
-22 VVRNAA
+22 VVRDAA

-40 IFGRPPDELDG
+40 IFGRPPEELAG
-51 GAAPG
+51 GETPG
-56 GARRVREDGTTMPDD
+56 DDRRIREDGTTMPDD

-103 VDAVPI
+103 VDAVPV
-109 KDGSG
+109 KDAFG

-141 HDMLTGL
+141 HDTLTGL

-162 RTARRLATPLA
+162 RTARRLATPLS

-184 INDTVGHRA
+184 INDTFGHRA

-198 GEVAQRI
+198 SEVAQRI
-205 MAVLRETDTVARLG
+205 KSDLRETDTVARLG

-245 LQRPFE
+245 LQRPFD
-251 IEGAAHEVAI
+251 IEGVAHEVAI

-287 VAKRTPGGSAVYA
+287 VAKTTPGGAAVYA
-300 EHEDPE
+300 EQQDPE

-314 AELGHTLEADQ
+314 AELRQTLELDQ
-325 LHVVYQP
+325 LQVVYQP
-332 IVGFGEGEVM
+332 IVGFRDGEAT
-342 RVEALARWRHPNRG
+342 RVEALARWRHPERG

-370 GLMKSLFSRVLA
+370 GLVKSLFSRVLA
-382 MTLAQCA
+382 MTLAQCVV
-389 EWKQAN
+389 WKEAN
-395 VPLQAA
+395 LPVQAA
-401 VNRSIRNLLD
+401 VNLSIRNLLD
-411 PELPRVVGQAL
+411 PELPRVVRQAL
-422 ERAGI
+422 DHAAI
-427 PPGWLAFEITET
+427 PPGWLAFEITES

-492 GRMTHDRGSAEIVK
+492 GRMTRDHGSAEIVK

-531 ACARVGGDNTANM
+531 ACAA
-544 LAIWRLHG
+544 
-552 VEDALRNAYQSRT
+552 
-565 ILTGWSAGCIC
+565 AGC
-576 WFEAG
+576 
-581 ITDSFT
+581 DSAQGFFV
-587 PDLGPLR
+587 G
-594 DGLKLLG
+594 
-601 GSACPHYDSQERRRP
+601 RP
-616 VYAREIAAGL
+616 MVATAL
-626 PARLALDDGVAARY
+626 PAWLALGHRTTTVS
-640 EE
+640 